1 MKTGRLKWRWRSSL
15 EAERSGAGPDKRICV
30 SLSLSGQNPKMTH
43 VHRDVLGFKI
53 IGRETPAC
61 HITVATE
68 TWAQTW
74 LESRRGRATDG
85 SLDSAPCDSSGFSKD
100 SKTCRPEECR
110 GMRRASAVMENRF
123 NKFLRHHVSNCRP
136 SGSLAILFFP
146 KLSMSSKSLT
156 LVQSFCQAAAF
167 TSAGSGHE
175 YGWMDGTE
183 Q

>member
-1 MKTGRLKWRWRSSL
+1 
-15 EAERSGAGPDKRICV
+15 
-30 SLSLSGQNPKMTH
+30 MTH

-68 TWAQTW
+68 TWEQTRP
-74 LESRRGRATDG
+74 ESRRSGAADG
-85 SLDSAPCDSSGFSKD
+85 SWDPAPCDSSGFSKD
-100 SKTCRPEECR
+100 PWTRHDRHEECR
-110 GMRRASAVMENRF
+110 GMRRASAVMENIF
-123 NKFLRHHVSNCRP
+123 NKFLWHHVSNCRS
-136 SGSLAILFFP
+136 SGSLAILFSP
-146 KLSMSSKSLT
+146 KLSMSSKRLT

-167 TSAGSGHE
+167 TSAGSRHE

>member
-1 MKTGRLKWRWRSSL
+1 MKTDRLKWRWRSSL
-15 EAERSGAGPDKRICV
+15 EAERSGAGPDQRICV

-74 LESRRGRATDG
+74 LESRRSRAADG
-85 SLDSAPCDSSGFSKD
+85 SLDPAPWDPSGFSKRRHD
-100 SKTCRPEECR
+100 RPEECR
-110 GMRRASAVMENRF
+110 GMRRASAVTENIF
-123 NKFLRHHVSNCRP
+123 KTSLWHHVSNCRS
-136 SGSLAILFFP
+136 SGSLASLFPP
-146 KLSMSSKSLT
+146 KLSMSSTCLT
-156 LVQSFCQAAAF
+156 LAQSFSQAAAF
-167 TSAGSGHE
+167 TSAGSRHE